1 MASFKIVENK
11 NEAMIGLH
19 TYQKSKIYYLMN
31 AMKYLVAQH
40 EHTMKNEFKEIFS
53 SIKSNYEEYAFSKL
67 NTQRFFKRYHEM
79 VDTK

>member
-1 MASFKIVENK
+1 MENK
-11 NEAMIGLH
+11 KDEIDGLYK
-19 TYQKSKIYYLMN
+19 YQKAKIYYLMN

>member
-19 TYQKSKIYYLMN
+19 KYQKSRIYYLMN

-40 EHTMKNEFKEIFS
+40 EYTMKNEYQKQIRS
-53 SIKSNYEEYAFSKL
+53 
-67 NTQRFFKRYHEM
+67 T
-79 VDTK
+79 T